1 MSWGDGDR
9 SASRR
14 EFRAWFGSD
23 EACLDYLEWL
33 RSRQAPADARTH
45 AKFGATSRESP
56 VENGPRGTTPVKW
69 IPQNSAYRPVLGSVT
84 QLRSSLRFLANQIV
98 VHEVYVIALLATDKS
113 LALQ

>member
-69 IPQNSAYRPVLGSVT
+69 IPQ
-84 QLRSSLRFLANQIV
+84 
-98 VHEVYVIALLATDKS
+98 KS
-113 LALQ
+113 YYSWRTCFTREPSCLQPNKEFVNPGLFA

>member
-69 IPQNSAYRPVLGSVT
+69 IPQKPGYVGAV
-84 QLRSSLRFLANQIV
+84 
-98 VHEVYVIALLATDKS
+98 EVG
-113 LALQ
+113 